1 MEDMTKTVVTLAALG
16 GAMLVAFTA
25 AVPADAAIRCQ
36 GRNQWNSAAGGWIS
50 SPYCEDNLIAAVARA
65 HGMRVSNRAVRQ
77 NPNIK
82 EEACRFAGSDNR
94 INDLCAGSLF
104 EDFGR
109 RRN

>member
-1 MEDMTKTVVTLAALG
+1 MKKSAVSLAALG

-25 AVPADAAIRCQ
+25 AVPANAAIKCQ

-77 NPNIK
+77 NPSIK

-94 INDLCAGSLF
+94 INDLCAGHLY
-104 EDFGR
+104 DGKR
-109 RRN
+109 YR

>member
-1 MEDMTKTVVTLAALG
+1 MNKTLTLAAFG
-16 GAMLVAFTA
+16 GALLVAFTA

-36 GRNQWNSAAGGWIS
+36 GRFQWNSAAGGWIA

-82 EEACRFAGSDNR
+82 EEACRFAGSDIKIR
-94 INDLCAGSLF
+94 DLCGGHLY
-104 EDFGR
+104 EGR